1 MPDHSTG
8 DFRPL
13 SRFGLSDEF
22 FGSRAARGRSN
33 SGAKCRQFGADEK
46 GRPVLLVKLAAP
58 PVDGKAN
65 TELIRFLAD
74 ELDCPKGQITL
85 LRGTSGRQKSLEL
98 PAAAL
103 ERLPK

>member
-1 MPDHSTG
+1 MAASND
-8 DFRPL
+8 RVPL
-13 SRFGLSDEF
+13 AVRVTP
-22 FGSRAARGRSN
+22 N
-33 SGAKCRQFGADEK
+33 AKKSAFAGWTADEK

-65 TELIRFLAD
+65 TKLISFLAD

-85 LRGTSGRQKSLEL
+85 LRGTSSRQKTVEL
-98 PAAAL
+98 PAAVM